1 MRMLYKYCT
10 KVHYQ
15 ANISN
20 ISIVRYNIIIPLS
33 GGKLNKKL
41 NYFFS
46 KAIFKFIINV

>member
-15 ANISN
+15 AN

-41 NYFFS
+41 NYFFYS
-46 KAIFKFIINV
+46 TVLKYIMNV

>member
-15 ANISN
+15 ANIS
-20 ISIVRYNIIIPLS
+20 IVKYNIIIPLS